1 MDYENLKVKF
11 LNPLF
16 YINFLIKFFSCV
28 CVKTS
33 KTLSA
38 KYYQEIKREYKK
50 DLVRDI
56 KIFLKKKKKKRDNMV
71 VNDTKIS
78 QKMKNKILLSV
89 EKKYY
94 KIIKNAL
101 L

>member
-16 YINFLIKFFSCV
+16 YINFLIKFFSFV
-28 CVKTS
+28 RVKTS

-56 KIFLKKKKKKRDNMV
+56 KIFLKKKKKKKRQYG
-71 VNDTKIS
+71 S
-78 QKMKNKILLSV
+78 ERYKNFSKDEKQNLIECRKEIL
-89 EKKYY
+89 
-94 KIIKNAL
+94 
-101 L
+101 